1 MPVIS
6 NRLFVAIIFEK
17 VYSSLTVILK
27 HEENCE
33 MEYGNGHCRIKRI
46 VIRLSH
52 SPKSFACD
60 NRVPRLRTFVR
71 TLRGICESCAYEF
84 SPARA
89 TRVKKIIKHARA
101 ITKCSCTWNFPSRLR
116 LFEHPAVLTVSPNV
130 YSLESI
136 VRAGNI
142 QPLAKLCKAE
152 RIYWG

>member
-1 MPVIS
+1 MPYQ
-6 NRLFVAIIFEK
+6 A
-17 VYSSLTVILK
+17 
-27 HEENCE
+27 H
-33 MEYGNGHCRIKRI
+33 
-46 VIRLSH
+46 SH

-60 NRVPRLRTFVR
+60 NRVSRLRTFVR

-84 SPARA
+84 SPARG

-101 ITKCSCTWNFPSRLR
+101 ITKCSCTWNFPPRLR

-142 QPLAKLCKAE
+142 QHAIGKTLQSRKNLPGLNDRAYIPFTFALSESINCLFKHVILLY
-152 RIYWG
+152 ITLYIIINLWI